1 MEPVPV
7 FDLTDER
14 IAPYANLKER
24 TLRGESLFVAEGELV
39 VERLAQSRY
48 AMASVFADESRLQ
61 LWNKIAKQC
70 NRQDVPV
77 YTSSTALM
85 KSIVGYDFSMGLM
98 AVGVREQESDASAL
112 FNPAFRRLVCLPECV
127 KPDNLGTVFRSSAA
141 LGMDGILLST
151 RSCDPLSRRALRTS
165 MAATL
170 KLPWGRCS
178 DIVEPIQKL
187 RSGFGFKLV
196 GTVLRP
202 DAVNLNQFV
211 WPEKTI
217 LALGNEYAGL
227 SDEFISLCDDLVTIP
242 MSAGVDSLNVGVSA
256 GIFIYALSQ
265 GGFSGR
271 FRQ

>member
-48 AMASVFADESRLQ
+48 AMESVFADESRLP
-61 LWNKIAKQC
+61 LWNRIAAQC

-127 KPDNLGTVFRSSAA
+127 KPDNLEPSSAPPPRWA
-141 LGMDGILLST
+141 WTEFCSVRVPAT
-151 RSCDPLSRRALRTS
+151 RSAAVRFAPAWRRR
-165 MAATL
+165 
-170 KLPWGRCS
+170 
-178 DIVEPIQKL
+178 
-187 RSGFGFKLV
+187 
-196 GTVLRP
+196 
-202 DAVNLNQFV
+202 
-211 WPEKTI
+211 
-217 LALGNEYAGL
+217 
-227 SDEFISLCDDLVTIP
+227 
-242 MSAGVDSLNVGVSA
+242 
-256 GIFIYALSQ
+256 
-265 GGFSGR
+265 
-271 FRQ
+271 